1 MSALTERFEAIQA
14 RVSGAAARSG
24 RGPESVRLVAV
35 SKLHPAA
42 SVAELAEYW
51 AAHRDAPGAA
61 RPLFGE
67 SYMQEAREKMPAVRE
82 LLAARRP
89 EGGLA
94 ATPEWHFIGHV
105 QSKKARDVAG
115 RFALIHS
122 VDSLKLAQALQKA
135 WQTGAATEPVG
146 LDEAAPGPQKIL
158 VQVNVG
164 REEQKS
170 GVAHEALE
178 PLLLGIAAMPELS
191 LEGLMCIPP
200 LAEIGGGSRR
210 YFVMLR
216 DLRDSMETACGLALP
231 ELSMGMSDDF
241 EAAIEEGA
249 TLVRIGTDIF
259 GPRQ

>member
-1 MSALTERFEAIQA
+1 MSELAERFEA
-14 RVSGAAARSG
+14 VSLRIAESAARSG
-24 RGPESVRLVAV
+24 RRPEDVRLVAV

-42 SVAELAEYW
+42 AVAELVLCR
-51 AAHRDAPGAA
+51 AAQSGLG

-67 SYMQEAREKMPAVRE
+67 SYMQEAREKIPAVRE
-82 LLAARRP
+82 ILAAHAS
-89 EGGLA
+89 EDGALA
-94 ATPEWHFIGHV
+94 APEWHFIGHV
-105 QSKKARDVAG
+105 QSKKARDIAG

-135 WQTGAATEPVG
+135 CQNRAVPVG
-146 LDEAAPGPQKIL
+146 LDDAAPGPQKVL

-164 REEQKS
+164 REDQKS
-170 GVAHEALE
+170 GVAPEALE
-178 PLLLGIAAMPELS
+178 PLLLGIAAMPELA

-200 LAEIGGGSRR
+200 LARIGAESRP
-210 YFVMLR
+210 YFAMLR
-216 DLRDSMETACGLALP
+216 DLRETAQSLCGLALP

-259 GPRQ
+259 GPRK